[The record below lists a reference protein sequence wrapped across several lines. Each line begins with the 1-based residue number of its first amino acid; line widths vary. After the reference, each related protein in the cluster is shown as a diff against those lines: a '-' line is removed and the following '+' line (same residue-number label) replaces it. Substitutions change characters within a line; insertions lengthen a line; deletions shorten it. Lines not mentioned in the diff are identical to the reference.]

1 MSVEQLFPSL
11 LVDLKS
17 TILPQAIQYA
27 IFVSPVVLAVI
38 LAMFLW
44 PLWLRYIRAK
54 FFLSL
59 KYTVLEIKLPKD
71 TFKSPLAMEVFLQSL
86 HNTADGSAF
95 AQYWKGETRPWYALE
110 IVSIEGKVKFFIWTE
125 DRRKGG
131 VISALY
137 SQFPGVEVHENGDYA
152 QSVHFDPKTMKIVG
166 VEFKFTKKDPY
177 PIKTYV
183 DYGLDKDPKE
193 EFKIDPLTPM
203 LEFLGS
209 VGPNQQIWLQI
220 LIRAHKDDQ
229 PKPGHWFMRHDS
241 WQDGALK
248 LVNELMIRDAKT
260 KGIKEEN
267 KKEGEIFLDIPRFS
281 KGEQNVIEAIER
293 SVTKQPFDVGIRAL
307 YIGKS
312 DVFNKIFGV
321 GGIVGNM
328 KHFNSESLNGFKP
341 NSDRWHSK
349 ISDPWQDYKDT
360 RRNRYSADAL
370 AMYKRRSYFYAPH
383 EATPLVMNTEELA
396 TIYHFPGSVAATPTL
411 ERLPSKKTE
420 APSNLPT

>member
-1 MSVEQLFPSL
+1 MPVEQLFPSL

-27 IFVSPVVLAVI
+27 IFVSPVALTII
-38 LAMFLW
+38 LGMFLW
-44 PLWLRYIRAK
+44 PLWVRYVRAK

-86 HNTADGSAF
+86 HNTADGSTF
-95 AQYWKGETRPWYALE
+95 AQYWKGETRPWYSLE

-131 VISALY
+131 LMSALY

-152 QSVHFDPKTMKIVG
+152 QSVHFDPKTMKIAG
-166 VEFKFTKKDPY
+166 MEFKFTKKDPY

-193 EFKIDPLTPM
+193 EFKVDPLTPM

-209 VGPNQQIWLQI
+209 VGPNQQIWLQF

-229 PKPGHWFMRHDS
+229 SKPGHWFKRHDS
-241 WQDGALK
+241 WQDGAK
-248 LVNELMIRDAKT
+248 ALVNEILVRDAKT
-260 KGIKEEN
+260 KASA
-267 KKEGEIFLDIPRFS
+267 GEPDPETGYTKLPIIS
-281 KGEQNVIEAIER
+281 KGEQVIIEAIER

-312 DVFNKIFGV
+312 DVFNKVFGV

-341 NSDRWHSK
+341 NGDVWHSR
-349 ISDPWQDYKDT
+349 ISDPWQDYKDI
-360 RRNRYSADAL
+360 RRNRYSGEAL
-370 AMYKRRSYFYAPH
+370 AMYKRRSYFYAPY
-383 EATPLVMNTEELA
+383 EGKPLVMNTEELA
-396 TIYHFPGSVAATPTL
+396 TVYHFPGSVAATPTL

-420 APSNLPT
+420 APSNLPV